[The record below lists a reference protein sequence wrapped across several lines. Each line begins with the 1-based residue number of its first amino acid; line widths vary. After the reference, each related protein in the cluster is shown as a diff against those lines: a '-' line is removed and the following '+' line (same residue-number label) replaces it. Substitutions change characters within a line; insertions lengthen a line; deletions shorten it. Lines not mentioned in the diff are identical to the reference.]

1 MTIRDMALA
10 TIAAVIWGFG
20 FIAIKFGLQSFS
32 PPQLTALR
40 FIIGCVALVFLPR
53 PKISFPKMIAIGLTL
68 YTGQF
73 RFREK
78 RTLSG
83 HRKSVVRDPIETLD
97 ARIRPLEAEPFNR
110 PGPMHGDW
118 TIQVGMT

>member
-1 MTIRDMALA
+1 M
-10 TIAAVIWGFG
+10 
-20 FIAIKFGLQSFS
+20 
-32 PPQLTALR
+32 R

-78 RTLSG
+78 RTSEIG
-83 HRKSVVRDPIETLD
+83 RS
-97 ARIRPLEAEPFNR
+97 
-110 PGPMHGDW
+110 
-118 TIQVGMT
+118 